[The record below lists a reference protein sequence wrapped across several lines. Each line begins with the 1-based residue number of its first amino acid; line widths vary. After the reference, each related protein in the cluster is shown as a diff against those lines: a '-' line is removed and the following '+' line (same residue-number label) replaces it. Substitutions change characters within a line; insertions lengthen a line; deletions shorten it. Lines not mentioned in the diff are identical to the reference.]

1 MYNVLERLRSIESPN
16 EDTIRAITSAEQ
28 MEGIKNMQHK
38 VGGAVED
45 GIGDSTS
52 EGTILDETSRKHFQD
67 AADELLRIPDMKL
80 RQSHAELL
88 AKLFSK
94 QNTRFD
100 SQRFFQA
107 AGLAESSDPDM
118 QLSISADL
126 VYGRVADELL
136 RIPDMQ
142 LRQSHDEL
150 FAKLFSK
157 QNTKFDSQRFFQ
169 AAGLAESSDPD
180 ENAAERRKRLQ
191 AIKDKNEDDAISS
204 SSDWWGEKDKH
215 PDMVQ
220 LVKGTRYGGSNQ
232 KYNDNDLEE
241 NVFEDQFN
249 KLTEGWV
256 LIKTPD
262 STDTVAD
269 SAMATDTDNDP
280 ECQSPLD
287 HLLRLS
293 GLRSSGYEELTP
305 EDLNNEE
312 AMDEGEDDNVK
323 TWATSPDP
331 KYADANT
338 QLVSMSGGINRP
350 KRQINP
356 DNYLG
361 DNPLAMKKLGRT
373 GYGLNLEENLWALYK
388 EHDFNKGNT

>member
-67 AADELLRIPDMKL
+67 AADELLRIPDMQL

-100 SQRFFQA
+100 R
-107 AGLAESSDPDM
+107 
-118 QLSISADL
+118 
-126 VYGRVADELL
+126 
-136 RIPDMQ
+136 
-142 LRQSHDEL
+142 
-150 FAKLFSK
+150 
-157 QNTKFDSQRFFQ
+157 QRFFQ

-204 SSDWWGEKDKH
+204 SSDWWSKKDEH
-215 PDMVQ
+215 PDMGQ

-232 KYNDNDLEE
+232 KYNDYDLEE

-338 QLVSMSGGINRP
+338 QLVSMSGGINGP

-356 DNYLG
+356 NNNLG

-373 GYGLNLEENLWALYK
+373 SYGLNLEENLWALYK